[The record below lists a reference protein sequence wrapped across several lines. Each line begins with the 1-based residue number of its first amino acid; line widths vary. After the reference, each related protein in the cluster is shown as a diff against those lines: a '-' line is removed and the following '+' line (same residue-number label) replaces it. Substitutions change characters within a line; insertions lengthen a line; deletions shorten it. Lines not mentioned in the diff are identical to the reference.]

1 MRTEV
6 AMAPEELE
14 DVFDSLDVKGS
25 GVLTLEQFLGGF
37 DRFLNSRAR
46 SNGVEA
52 HDDADDLFSGEDSGI
67 SLQTQDGDE
76 EHLQDLLQQLTA
88 AGLHGGD
95 ALRRVWRQARD
106 EGGARLQAD
115 LEAFLQQLARE
126 LWRRQRD
133 YQQLEMTLERHKHEH
148 KHEVQRLFEEM
159 EAQLAEDREKI
170 LRQGEEKLRLSRKV
184 LEQELANKTKMLH
197 KTWEDHNC
205 LTEQLQALRC
215 SESAAKQENAQLLR
229 SKEELE
235 LRLTQ
240 QCREL
245 LRLQHSLEECR
256 QNEEAERKKN
266 LSEGFRLARSIMLE
280 QQGLLQQLQL
290 VRGMVATLDEDVN
303 QKVWRSSEER
313 RIHDASF
320 TSFETTSGVLDDY
333 EYDEDFCHP
342 VFQKTDLLRTLGTQT
357 TMSYSSGTSSL
368 QEELESSKS
377 SECDFT
383 SLHKIF

>member
-133 YQQLEMTLERHKHEH
+133 YQQLEMTLERHKQEH

-229 SKEELE
+229 SKYF
-235 LRLTQ
+235 
-240 QCREL
+240 
-245 LRLQHSLEECR
+245 
-256 QNEEAERKKN
+256 RK
-266 LSEGFRLARSIMLE
+266 
-280 QQGLLQQLQL
+280 
-290 VRGMVATLDEDVN
+290 
-303 QKVWRSSEER
+303 
-313 RIHDASF
+313 
-320 TSFETTSGVLDDY
+320 
-333 EYDEDFCHP
+333 
-342 VFQKTDLLRTLGTQT
+342 QT
-357 TMSYSSGTSSL
+357 
-368 QEELESSKS
+368 
-377 SECDFT
+377 F
-383 SLHKIF
+383 